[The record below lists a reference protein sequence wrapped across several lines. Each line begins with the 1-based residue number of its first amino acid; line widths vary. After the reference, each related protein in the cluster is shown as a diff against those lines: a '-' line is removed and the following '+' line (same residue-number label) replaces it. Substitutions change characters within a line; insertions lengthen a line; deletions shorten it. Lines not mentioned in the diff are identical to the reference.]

1 MSSAVQSIER
11 SAAVVTI
18 RHIRVICCH
27 NLGHLFVSFASD
39 VSVWWTGGLH
49 SALLTY
55 FDENKMINQYHTRQ
69 KDYFDTYVVN
79 MLTVKV
85 EKVNKIQGK

>member
-1 MSSAVQSIER
+1 
-11 SAAVVTI
+11 
-18 RHIRVICCH
+18 
-27 NLGHLFVSFASD
+27 
-39 VSVWWTGGLH
+39 
-49 SALLTY
+49 
-55 FDENKMINQYHTRQ
+55 MINQYHTRQ